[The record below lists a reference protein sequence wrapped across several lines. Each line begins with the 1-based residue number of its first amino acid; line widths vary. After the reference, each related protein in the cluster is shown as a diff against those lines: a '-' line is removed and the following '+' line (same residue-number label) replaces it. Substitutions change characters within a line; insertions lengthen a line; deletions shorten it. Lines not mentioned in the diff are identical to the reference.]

1 MIHDISDTLEV
12 LGPVLKEE
20 KLMAADEK
28 IDSNYKNENKER
40 EGMNTFIQTM
50 TQNILKDSYK
60 EIDIQ
65 SIDEIDKVFKKIMTY
80 KENK

>member
-1 MIHDISDTLEV
+1 
-12 LGPVLKEE
+12 
-20 KLMAADEK
+20 MAADEK

-65 SIDEIDKVFKKIMTY
+65 SIDEIDNVF
-80 KENK
+80 